1 MLKKCEVCGLILDS
15 ELIQDRCPKYQAD
28 SSKFR
33 SLSREEAE
41 KITRSHLTNS
51 LLTELAAVAEHQV
64 RLAEKGIADQ
74 LDPGCIQTFDLALRQ
89 AVLLR
94 QMIRAEIAIH
104 TGKEKW

>member
-1 MLKKCEVCGLILDS
+1 MLKRCQVCGLVLDS
-15 ELIQDRCPKYQAD
+15 ELIQDRCPKCQAD
-28 SSKFR
+28 ASRFR
-33 SLSREEAE
+33 TLSCEEME

-74 LDPGCIQTFDLALRQ
+74 LDSGCIRTFELALRQ
-89 AVLLR
+89 ALLLQ